1 MSVTERLLFRND
13 GFGNEVPFL
22 FLIIYME
29 GNDMELDIKQ
39 IMEIIPHRQPF
50 LLIDR
55 VTEMVPGQSIKG
67 YKNVSYNEPFFAG
80 HFPGE
85 PVMPGVLQI
94 EALAQLGAVAVLSME
109 ENKGKIAY
117 FAGIK
122 DAKFKQK
129 VVPGDRLDLECEI
142 IKIKGP
148 LGIGAVKASV
158 NGKLACKAE
167 ISFMIG

>member
-1 MSVTERLLFRND
+1 MHDTY
-13 GFGNEVPFL
+13 
-22 FLIIYME
+22 IKIME
-29 GNDMELDIKQ
+29 DNIMELDIKQ

>member
-1 MSVTERLLFRND
+1 M
-13 GFGNEVPFL
+13 PFS
-22 FLIIYME
+22 FEILIIGGY
-29 GNDMELDIKQ
+29 NSMELDIKQ

-122 DAKFKQK
+122 EAKFKQK

-158 NGKLACKAE
+158 DGKLACKAE

>member
-1 MSVTERLLFRND
+1 
-13 GFGNEVPFL
+13 
-22 FLIIYME
+22 
-29 GNDMELDIKQ
+29 MELDIKQ

-67 YKNVSYNEPFFAG
+67 YKNVSFNEPFFAG

-122 DAKFKQK
+122 EAKFRQK

-142 IKIKGP
+142 IKLKGP

>member
-1 MSVTERLLFRND
+1 
-13 GFGNEVPFL
+13 
-22 FLIIYME
+22 
-29 GNDMELDIKQ
+29 MELDIKQ

-109 ENKGKIAY
+109 ENKGKIVY

-122 DAKFKQK
+122 EAKFKQK

>member
-1 MSVTERLLFRND
+1 
-13 GFGNEVPFL
+13 
-22 FLIIYME
+22 
-29 GNDMELDIKQ
+29 MELDIKQ

-55 VTEMVPGQSIKG
+55 VTEIVPGQSIKG

-109 ENKGKIAY
+109 ENRGKIAY

-158 NGKLACKAE
+158 DGKLACKAE

>member
-1 MSVTERLLFRND
+1 
-13 GFGNEVPFL
+13 
-22 FLIIYME
+22 
-29 GNDMELDIKQ
+29 MELDIKQ

-109 ENKGKIAY
+109 ENQGKIAY

-122 DAKFKQK
+122 EAKFKQK

-142 IKIKGP
+142 IKLKGP

>member
-1 MSVTERLLFRND
+1 
-13 GFGNEVPFL
+13 
-22 FLIIYME
+22 
-29 GNDMELDIKQ
+29 MELDIKQ

-94 EALAQLGAVAVLSME
+94 EALAQLGAVAVLSMD

>member
-1 MSVTERLLFRND
+1 
-13 GFGNEVPFL
+13 
-22 FLIIYME
+22 
-29 GNDMELDIKQ
+29 MELDIKQ

-55 VTEMVPGQSIKG
+55 VTEMEPGKSVRG
-67 YKNVSYNEPFFAG
+67 YKNLSYNEPFFAG
-80 HFPGE
+80 HFPEE

-94 EALAQLGAVAVLSME
+94 EALAQLGAVCMLSIP
-109 ENKGKIAY
+109 ENKGKTAY

-122 DAKFKQK
+122 EAKFKQK
-129 VVPGDRLDLECEI
+129 VIPGDRLELACEI
-142 IKIKGP
+142 IKTKGP
-148 LGIGAVKASV
+148 LGVGNVEATV